1 MDNNK
6 DLKRILTFSAIALGI
21 GLLILFNYIFD
32 SYQLRILNMCAIYIT
47 LGLSLN
53 LIYGFTGLFS
63 LGHAGFMAI
72 GAYTTALLSMSPD
85 LKELNFFLVPIVP
98 WLANT
103 EWSFFSALLA
113 GGLLAALA
121 GFLIGAPVI
130 KLRDDYLAIATLG
143 FAEIIRIVL
152 TNTQSITNGSL
163 GLKGLPPYTNVWW
176 TWGLALASILF
187 MIYLFKGSYG
197 RAFKAIREDQVAAE
211 AMGIN
216 LFKHKV
222 LSFTIG
228 SFMAGIA
235 GGLLAHLIGTID
247 PLMFRF
253 LITFNILLIVVLG
266 GMGSISGTIIS
277 AIVVTVAMEY
287 MRILD
292 GPMDLYFFKTDGIS
306 GLRMVI
312 FSLALL
318 IVILFFQRG
327 LMGNRE
333 LSWDMILNPLKNRK
347 KGVKGE

>member
-6 DLKRILTFSAIALGI
+6 DLKKILTVLSVLAAIS
-21 GLLILFNYIFD
+21 LLIIFNYTFD
-32 SYQLRILNMCAIYIT
+32 SYKIRILNMCGIYIT

-72 GAYTTALLSMSPD
+72 GAYVTSLLTMSPE
-85 LKELNFFLVPIVP
+85 LKELNFFLVPIVS
-98 WLANT
+98 WLGNT
-103 EWSFFSALLA
+103 QWSFFPALLA
-113 GGLLAALA
+113 GGVMAAVA
-121 GFLIGAPVI
+121 GLIIGAPVI

-143 FAEIIRIVL
+143 FAEIIRIVI
-152 TNTQSITNGSL
+152 TNMQSITNGSL
-163 GLKGLPPYTNVWW
+163 GLKGLEPYTNVWW
-176 TWGLALASILF
+176 TWGTALASIIF
-187 MIYLFKGSYG
+187 MIYLFRGSYG
-197 RAFKAIREDQVAAE
+197 RAFKAIREDEVAAE

-266 GMGSISGTIIS
+266 GMGSISGTVIS

-292 GPMDLYFFKTDGIS
+292 GPMDFYFFKTDGIS

-312 FSLALL
+312 FSIALL

-333 LSWDMILNPLKNRK
+333 LSWDMILDPLQKRK
-347 KGVKGE
+347 KGVKG